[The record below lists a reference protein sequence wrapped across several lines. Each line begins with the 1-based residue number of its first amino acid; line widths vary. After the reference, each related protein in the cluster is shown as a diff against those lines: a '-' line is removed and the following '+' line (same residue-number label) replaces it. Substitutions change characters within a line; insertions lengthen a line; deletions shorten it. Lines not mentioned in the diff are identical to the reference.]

1 MLFENCALM
10 FPPQEGT
17 PNNHNSDASKDVK
30 IPIITI
36 LAFQILLNFNA
47 CMRKGWISRGNP
59 QLIQN

>member
-47 CMRKGWISRGNP
+47 CMRKG
-59 QLIQN
+59 